1 MADITSI
8 EPYEAVTVNDT
19 TDETRTDLPALIQRM
34 ENQIAL
40 QNQVIRQFLEHW
52 DSISQKLCKV
62 VPHASDAM
70 ISANAIANQ
79 HVQVIVVSEMGS
91 ILLTT
96 DVDNRRL
103 ILTDQTNNKTLMSWT
118 ADYVIGD

>member
-1 MADITSI
+1 M
-8 EPYEAVTVNDT
+8 
-19 TDETRTDLPALIQRM
+19 PALSSEETSPR
-34 ENQIAL
+34 L
-40 QNQVIRQFLEHW
+40 R

>member
-1 MADITSI
+1 MLTSSSGQ
-8 EPYEAVTVNDT
+8 T
-19 TDETRTDLPALIQRM
+19 LQR
-34 ENQIAL
+34 L
-40 QNQVIRQFLEHW
+40 R

-70 ISANAIANQ
+70 VSANAIANQ
-79 HVQVIVVSEMGS
+79 HVQVIVVSKMGN